1 MYLVNQYD
9 AIAEKYDSLFVDKE
23 SVKENEKVSSMLSN
37 VHTPIMDIGCGT
49 GLLIDLLNVQ
59 ESDYIG
65 VDPSRKMLSVF
76 HRKHPGYKLLNIP
89 FEWLD
94 SNEVDYDTAVALFGS
109 ASYIRFDSLKRMP
122 HDKGIFLMF
131 YKEDYHPVT
140 YVRTGCEL
148 EHYVY
153 SKNELR
159 ELFPSCRIKEFGNY
173 NIVTN
178 L

>member
-9 AIAEKYDSLFVDKE
+9 AIAEKYDSLFADKE
-23 SVKENEKVSSMLSN
+23 SIKENEQVASMLLA
-37 VHTPIMDIGCGT
+37 VKPPVMDIGCGT
-49 GLLIDLLNVQ
+49 GLLVDLLNVKA
-59 ESDYIG
+59 SDYIG
-65 VDPSRKMLSVF
+65 VDPSKKMLAVF
-76 HRKHPGYKLLNIP
+76 HRKHPEHKLLNMP

-94 SNEVDYDTAVALFGS
+94 SNEVDYNMAVALFGS
-109 ASYIRFDSLKRMP
+109 ASYVRESSLEKLPSSRMV
-122 HDKGIFLMF
+122 FLMF

-140 YVRTGCEL
+140 YERAGCEL

-153 SKNELR
+153 PKGKLKEI
-159 ELFPSCRIKEFGNY
+159 FPECSIKEFGNY